1 MLIKYFFSFSR
12 WYLSWQHSTD
22 LPVITV
28 HSTRHWQSAGCP
40 RLPESWVWAVFTLH
54 TQHSHSQQSS
64 SPLLMVR
71 DEWSSGRQVG
81 DMNLISLRGSLGCG
95 STDSLVIWMMRPTV
109 IAVMVKTK
117 ETGNSLTNIWAECCT
132 IYWTD
137 KNLYLQC
144 LRLSRIVAVAQKIFH
159 GWKMSAWWWN

>member
-1 MLIKYFFSFSR
+1 MISLLATQFS
-12 WYLSWQHSTD
+12 
-22 LPVITV
+22 PVITV
-28 HSTRHWQSAGCP
+28 YVTGRVQDAKGYP
-40 RLPESWVWAVFTLH
+40 RGDPSLSSFHFT
-54 TQHSHSQQSS
+54 HSHIVLTAIIITSANG
-64 SPLLMVR
+64 PGWMIIR
-71 DEWSSGRQVG
+71 GRQVG

-109 IAVMVKTK
+109 IAVIVKTK

-159 GWKMSAWWWN
+159 GWKICCLMVKLNIFIGV